1 MRLTVVDS
9 QRVSSRAIR
18 ERGIAMTFYGFNEK
32 KTARILVV
40 DDDEMIALTLT
51 AILQEQG
58 YEAATAFGGK
68 EAVALAEEFLPD
80 LLLSDV
86 HMGTMNGIQAAIRIT
101 AKLPHCRVL
110 FLSGCA
116 SIKDLLID
124 APKRLE
130 CSFLSKPP
138 DLLDLLN
145 AIAYM
150 LPSES
155 AAQVPEEIVV
165 DHGTLVSYAIAMRPG
180 ATGFMLDEDE
190 IQIGTPCG
198 TQGVDT
204 VFDMML
210 PIAMDQE
217 MRVQ

>member
-1 MRLTVVDS
+1 
-9 QRVSSRAIR
+9 
-18 ERGIAMTFYGFNEK
+18 MTFYGFNDK

-58 YEAATAFGGK
+58 YEAATAFSGK
-68 EAVALAEEFLPD
+68 EAVALAAEFLPD

-86 HMGTMNGIQAAIRIT
+86 NMGAMNGIQAAIRIT

-110 FLSGCA
+110 FLSGGG
-116 SIKDLLID
+116 SIKELLID

-138 DLLDLLN
+138 NLLDLLN

-150 LPSES
+150 LPPES
-155 AAQVPEEIVV
+155 TVQAAEEIFV
-165 DHGTLVSYAIAMRPG
+165 DHGTLISYAIAMRPG
-180 ATGFMLDEDE
+180 ATGFMLEEDE
-190 IQIGTPCG
+190 IRIGSPG
-198 TQGVDT
+198 AAQGMDT
-204 VFDMML
+204 VFDMII
-210 PIAMDQE
+210 PGTVDHE